1 MIEFQCP
8 NCGKQ
13 LRVKPELAG
22 RTGKCTGCSE
32 KIVVPA
38 APSDFFSDA
47 LDEIALQPIAPVDSH
62 QRNQQSHSYLLAAAE
77 KELADEARKNEPE
90 NKSYVDRL
98 IDTAPGSNQLREAS
112 GMNID
117 ITKLTVAGWGLAV
130 VVIALATVA
139 AIVPL
144 IMIGNS
150 GSRVS
155 GGVGRAIAIPI
166 VLIVGAGSFWV
177 GRKILGLL
185 GLSIVR
191 EG

>member
-22 RTGKCTGCSE
+22 RTGKCTGCSN

-38 APSDFFSDA
+38 ASSDFFSDA
-47 LDEIALQPIAPVDSH
+47 LDEMALQQAPSVESH
-62 QRNQQSHSYLLAAAE
+62 QTSQQSYNHLLAAAE
-77 KELADEARKNEPE
+77 KELAEDERQYATE
-90 NKSYVDRL
+90 NRTYVDRL
-98 IDTAPGSNQLREAS
+98 IDTAPGGEQLRESS

-117 ITKLTVAGWGLAV
+117 ITKLTVAGWTLAAITV
-130 VVIALATVA
+130 ALATTA

-144 IMIGNS
+144 LMIGNS

-155 GGVGRAIAIPI
+155 GGIGRAIAIPL
-166 VLIVGAGSFWV
+166 VLIVGAGTFWV
-177 GRKILGLL
+177 GSKVLGVMN
-185 GLSIVR
+185 LSVVR
-191 EG
+191 DD